1 MKSEVKYCSTK
12 TRQLLELEVFHFSD
26 EMVSADIQMHLA
38 FVFFAGEVGKY
49 AIQKNLSGKVNWD
62 TCRTLMTEINKGTSL

>member
-1 MKSEVKYCSTK
+1 MKSEVKYCSCKTK
-12 TRQLLELEVFHFSD
+12 QLLELEVFHFSD

-49 AIQKNLSGKVNWD
+49 GNLEEFIRKSKLGYLPHPND
-62 TCRTLMTEINKGTSL
+62 

>member
-1 MKSEVKYCSTK
+1 MKSEVKYCSSKTK
-12 TRQLLELEVFHFSD
+12 QLLELEVFHFSD

-49 AIQKNLSGKVNWD
+49 GNLEEFIRKSKLGYLPHPND
-62 TCRTLMTEINKGTSL
+62 